1 MQKLSINS
9 NHKLIFPESR
19 SLDIHCSDADE
30 MHELSAYWSFEHH
43 KQYSRG
49 KFHGKILAINTP
61 RLQLSL
67 TSRAPGI
74 FVRKGI
80 PPGTSIVSIPFF
92 NNRQPL
98 YRGKLLERSH
108 AIALKYGEE
117 LEYTHNEPSAVL
129 TIACDSHLFNQKA
142 LEITGNSFDE
152 LRTQDYFLMRETC
165 LNNRV
170 NRLMSLLH
178 SHLNRGDELFG
189 PLGSN
194 FEHEVF
200 EIFFPGVLRQG
211 EEPRANYSVLQAKK
225 AEEFILDNLRKPLS
239 ISEVCQMTGTTKRT
253 LHRGFKERYSVS
265 PALFIKIMRL
275 NAVRNELRQRRD
287 RRHISQI
294 ATSWGFDHLSYFSR
308 DYLRFFG
315 ERPSHTS
322 R

>member
-1 MQKLSINS
+1 MEKISTNPK
-9 NHKLIFPESR
+9 HKLVFPESR

-49 KFHGKILAINTP
+49 KFHGRILAINSP

-74 FVRKGI
+74 IVRKGI
-80 PPGTSIVSIPFF
+80 PPGASIVSIPFF
-92 NNRQPL
+92 TNRQPL

-142 LEITGNSFDE
+142 LEITGNTFDE
-152 LRTQDYFLMRETC
+152 LRTQDYFLMREAC

-170 NRLMSLLH
+170 NRLMTLLH
-178 SHLNRGDELFG
+178 SCLNRGDELYG

-200 EIFFPGVLRQG
+200 EIFFPGVLCQG
-211 EEPRANYSVLQAKK
+211 EKPKTNFSVLQAKK
-225 AEEFILDNLRKPLS
+225 AEAFILDNLRQPLS
-239 ISEVCQMTGTTKRT
+239 ISE
-253 LHRGFKERYSVS
+253 
-265 PALFIKIMRL
+265 I
-275 NAVRNELRQRRD
+275 
-287 RRHISQI
+287 
-294 ATSWGFDHLSYFSR
+294 
-308 DYLRFFG
+308 
-315 ERPSHTS
+315 
-322 R
+322 